1 MFMRLGEATQTHHD
15 LRKTEPK
22 SVWWLFHGF
31 VAAHIATGAVG
42 LVLFWVPVI
51 GRKGGAT
58 HRRIGDIF
66 TRCIL
71 VTGISA
77 VGMSLCTL
85 YDPLGTHPQLPDEV
99 LVRGLFGWMMLY
111 LAILTISLISH
122 GRMAIRNKAH
132 HLANRATMP
141 VALQLAAIA
150 AALNCAAQGALIGQP
165 LMMGIAIVGVAS
177 GGTNLVFIY
186 TDRPARLAYL
196 KEHLKALVGSGISVY
211 TAFMTFGLAR
221 LLPSQAFNPTLW
233 AIPIVIGVSII
244 LYHFKRLSPRR
255 HVAVPGS

>member
-1 MFMRLGEATQTHHD
+1 M
-15 LRKTEPK
+15 
-22 SVWWLFHGF
+22 WWLFHVF
-31 VAAHIATGAVG
+31 VAVHIATGAVG
-42 LVLFWVPVI
+42 LLLFWVPVV
-51 GRKGGAT
+51 GRKGGGT
-58 HRRIGDIF
+58 HRRFGGIF
-66 TRCIL
+66 ARCIL
-71 VTGISA
+71 VTGVSA
-77 VGMSLCTL
+77 IGMSLCTL
-85 YDPLGTHPQLPDEV
+85 AAPLETHPDLSDMV

-111 LAILTISLISH
+111 LAILTISLIWH
-122 GRMAIRNKAH
+122 GRMAIRNKADH
-132 HLANRATMP
+132 RANRRALP
-141 VALQLAAIA
+141 VALQLAAMA
-150 AALNCAAQGALIGQP
+150 AALNCATQGLLIGQP

-244 LYHFKRLSPRR
+244 LYHFRRLSPRQ
-255 HVAVPGS
+255 AAA